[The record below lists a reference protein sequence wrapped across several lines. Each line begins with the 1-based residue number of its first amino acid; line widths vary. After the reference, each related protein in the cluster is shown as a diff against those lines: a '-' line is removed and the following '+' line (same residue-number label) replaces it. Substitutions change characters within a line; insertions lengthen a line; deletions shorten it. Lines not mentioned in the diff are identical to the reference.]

1 MSVVIK
7 STTKRALELTGEEPP
22 ARRSRLSQTLL
33 ESELDSL
40 KSELEHERSLRELDQ
55 RRAQQALQ
63 RLERQVQFATEE
75 AEEVKQLMEEFRK
88 ESEARIQD
96 LREARADT
104 LAELRD
110 CELRLQEASYVA
122 DQEHDRTLAEEQ
134 KDQLRAQLQA
144 RSEEVQALRERLQ
157 EVTKEALRLQESN
170 KSNADNEDK
179 DPFPAGQSS
188 PAPKAVLKELNRVR
202 IELAE
207 SERRYRQLCRKSED
221 WQQKAK
227 QYVHH
232 KESARTATA
241 RVAKLEG
248 DLREAHKELESLRA
262 TNSTWEDF
270 AKELGKALSL
280 SGDVGGPPEVATV
293 LRHLQRHI
301 KHAKTAEDGKASL
314 EEEAESFKRQIAALE
329 KQSRDTSTLL
339 VRAKRESSELEK
351 KVDSAQQ
358 RIRTLES
365 QEGIWQRESESLREL
380 INTFDAMIPGASST
394 SDSAAT
400 TALVIGLATA
410 KAELK
415 VVTDDRDMMNG
426 KLRKLQ
432 VEKEDLQKEHDRV
445 LDKFS
450 KLRDALMEERAKA
463 DKAQDRAIDAELLAG
478 KGAFNPDQ
486 SRALHM
492 DKNPL
497 IDAIRERYQAEIYS
511 LRRKL
516 EQMTGQKIP
525 EGVLPSPEGVDP
537 NKLHQR
543 LKESFKEQINMFRE
557 GVYLITGYKIDMIHT
572 HNGSSFRVR
581 SVYAEREE
589 DYLEFYWPKGVKEP
603 KALDLGASAFAKV
616 LSTTHSYQYL
626 KKYDSCPAFVA
637 SAQLSQFEKCTI
649 VQFG

>member
-1 MSVVIK
+1 
-7 STTKRALELTGEEPP
+7 
-22 ARRSRLSQTLL
+22 
-33 ESELDSL
+33 LDS
-40 KSELEHERSLRELDQ
+40 H
-55 RRAQQALQ
+55 RA
-63 RLERQVQFATEE
+63 
-75 AEEVKQLMEEFRK
+75 K
-88 ESEARIQD
+88 
-96 LREARADT
+96 
-104 LAELRD
+104 
-110 CELRLQEASYVA
+110 
-122 DQEHDRTLAEEQ
+122 
-134 KDQLRAQLQA
+134 
-144 RSEEVQALRERLQ
+144 
-157 EVTKEALRLQESN
+157 
-170 KSNADNEDK
+170 
-179 DPFPAGQSS
+179 
-188 PAPKAVLKELNRVR
+188 
-202 IELAE
+202 
-207 SERRYRQLCRKSED
+207 
-221 WQQKAK
+221 
-227 QYVHH
+227 
-232 KESARTATA
+232 
-241 RVAKLEG
+241 
-248 DLREAHKELESLRA
+248 
-262 TNSTWEDF
+262 NSTWEDF

-293 LRHLQRHI
+293 LRHFQRHI
-301 KHAKTAEDGKASL
+301 KHAKTAEDAKASL
-314 EEEAESFKRQIAALE
+314 EEEAESYKRQITALE

-358 RIRTLES
+358 RCRTLES
-365 QEGIWQRESESLREL
+365 QQGIWQREAESLREL
-380 INTFDAMIPGASST
+380 INTFDDMIPGTSST
-394 SDSAAT
+394 SDSRAAT
-400 TALVIGLATA
+400 AALVIGLAAA
-410 KAELK
+410 KEELK
-415 VVTDDRDMMNG
+415 VVTDDRDTMNG
-426 KLRKLQ
+426 KLQKLQ
-432 VEKEDLQKEHDRV
+432 VEMEDLQKEHERV

-450 KLRDALMEERAKA
+450 KLRDALMEERANA
-463 DKAQDRAIDAELLAG
+463 DKAQDRAIHAELLAG
-478 KGAFNPDQ
+478 KGAFNADQ

-603 KALDLGASAFAKV
+603 KALDLGATDFAKV